1 MADNGIADFVKQVT
15 LANSALEGKF
25 NKSMGGTLAK
35 TTLLSKAFGPF
46 LDAWIKIKSVV
57 ELAVTPFTAILVP
70 LQLVKKTSDG
80 IKLTFLGLVGVFIAV
95 AAGIAAL
102 TDKLGVNNEGTEKLK
117 EALGGLRDT
126 FQEILNKVQ
135 EVDFQQILDNG
146 TEVFNGLLSLLSTV
160 AAEIITWVDFVITT
174 FLELPAI
181 FEDLGFID
189 TFREAFDGVFGS
201 IENLIGSVKDALT
214 AFGGEGE
221 SVAEIVGGAFETIG
235 TKLVEMG
242 AADLINGII
251 DVIGEL
257 VELVINLLAVFIDL
271 ATEIGGSD
279 AFGVFADALES
290 ALGVAFDALNG
301 FLDFVGGMLETINDA
316 LTGEIT
322 LSEAFDQVVEHVM
335 GAVEGIIDYLTNI
348 DWMGIISDGLG
359 MLGDIGGAALDLIGF
374 SAGGI
379 ASGPTSGYPAMLHGT
394 EAVVPLPDGRSIPV
408 SLEGTGGGGGGN
420 ATFNINVSGGK
431 GDPESIAKAV
441 GKEVQRVF
449 KSRSRSGGYG
459 RGI

>member
-15 LANSALEGKF
+15 LANSALSGKF

-35 TTLLSKAFGPF
+35 TTLLQKAFGPF
-46 LDAWIKIKSVV
+46 LDSWIKIKSVV
-57 ELAVTPFTAILVP
+57 EMAVTPFTAILAP

-102 TDKLGVNNEGTEKLK
+102 TDKFGVNNEGTEKLK

-126 FQEILNKVQ
+126 FQGILDKVQ

-146 TEVFNGLLSLLSTV
+146 TEVFNGLLSLFGSV
-160 AAEIITWVDFVITT
+160 AAEIITWVDYVITT
-174 FLELPAI
+174 LLELPATL
-181 FEDLGFID
+181 EDLGFLD
-189 TFREAFDGVFGS
+189 TVRETFDEVFGAVQT
-201 IENLIGSVKDALT
+201 LVDSVKNALT

-221 SVAEIVGGAFETIG
+221 SVAEIVGNAFDKIGAA
-235 TKLVEMG
+235 LVEMG
-242 AADLINGII
+242 AVEAIEGII
-251 DVIGEL
+251 DVLGEVIEL
-257 VELVINLLAVFIDL
+257 VVNLLAVFIDL
-271 ATEIGGSD
+271 AVEIMETE
-279 AFGVFADALES
+279 AFGVFVDIIEGGIQL
-290 ALGVAFDALNG
+290 AFDAING
-301 FLDFVGGMLETINDA
+301 LLDFIGGVLGTIND
-316 LTGEIT
+316 LLSGDIT
-322 LSEAFDQVVEHVM
+322 LGEAFDQVAQHVEDAIQGV
-335 GAVEGIIDYLTNI
+335 IDWLTNI
-348 DWMGIISDGLG
+348 DWMGIIGDGLG
-359 MLGDIGGAALDLIGF
+359 ALGDLAGGALDLIGF